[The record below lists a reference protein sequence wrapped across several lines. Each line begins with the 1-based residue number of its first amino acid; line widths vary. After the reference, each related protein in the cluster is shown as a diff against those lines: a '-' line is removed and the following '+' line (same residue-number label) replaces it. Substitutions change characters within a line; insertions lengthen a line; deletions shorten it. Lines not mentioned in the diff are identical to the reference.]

1 MVTKHLPS
9 KTKEELVKENYLLKS
24 RLDEAE
30 QTLTA
35 IQNGEID
42 AIITPHGSDGPKVY
56 TLKSA
61 DTLYRNLIE
70 EMGEGVATLTNTGTI
85 YYANAQIASML
96 QVPLDKLV
104 GIRFNDFILPEDLEL
119 YWAIFEKGSK
129 TKSKGEINIKSVD
142 GTVLPV
148 HISINTLKDL
158 NGVYIVITDLSEQ
171 KHREELNEILIKL
184 ERSNDELQQFAYV
197 VSHDLR
203 EPLRT
208 IISFLQLLEK
218 RYKDQLDQD
227 ANEFIEFAVD
237 GTKRMDDMITD
248 LLEYSKVSSKEREF
262 SLVNIEKILDE
273 TLLNLKMGIN
283 ESNAII
289 TYDPLPT
296 VYGDKKLLVELLQN
310 IISNAIKYRS
320 KKTPK
325 IHISAKKDA
334 NQWLFCVKDNGI
346 GIDSKHINRIFTIFQ
361 RLHGIDEF
369 EGTGIG
375 LSIAEKIV
383 QKHNGHIWVKSQP
396 GKGSTFYF
404 TIAIKQEPL

>member
-1 MVTKHLPS
+1 MVTEHLPS

-30 QTLTA
+30 QTLNA

-42 AIITPHGSDGPKVY
+42 AIITPQGSDGPKVY

-70 EMGEGVATLTNTGTI
+70 EMGEGVATLTNSGTI

-96 QVPLDKLV
+96 QVPLDKIV
-104 GIRFNDFILPEDLEL
+104 GIKFNDFILPEDLGL
-119 YWAIFEKGSK
+119 YWAIFEKGLK

-142 GTVLPV
+142 GIILPV

-184 ERSNDELQQFAYV
+184 ERSNAELQQFAYV
-197 VSHDLR
+197 ASHDLR

-208 IISFLQLLEK
+208 ITSFLQLLEK

-237 GTKRMDDMITD
+237 GAKRMDDMITD
-248 LLEYSKVSSKEREF
+248 LLEYSRVSSKEREF

-273 TLLNLKMGIN
+273 TLLNLKMGID
-283 ESNAII
+283 ESNAVI
-289 TYDPLPT
+289 TYDRLPT

-310 IISNAIKYRS
+310 IISNAIKYRG

-325 IHISAKKDA
+325 IHISAKKEA

-361 RLHGIDEF
+361 RLHGMDEF

-383 QKHNGHIWVKSQP
+383 QKHNGNIWAESQP